1 MKRLI
6 SAALL
11 LGAACA
17 QAAEKPLTLEDALAA
32 VDSAHPLMRAA
43 QADLDMALADE
54 RLAGSGNDVN
64 LAFEGVL
71 RQGKTTVGTEDW
83 RSDDLGRLVM
93 RKTLFDFGRQQG
105 QVDAARQLVNARQLA
120 LMDTRDARR
129 VDVMGRFF
137 DVLLADMRYGAENEF
152 MAAYYVRWDDSR
164 KRYDLGELNTSQL
177 AELEAR
183 FQDQREKRNRTMMLQ
198 RVTRQKLANALN
210 RPGKLPNE
218 LVPPQ
223 LRQNDLKLPAYEDM
237 LPLALES
244 NRKLLALQ
252 AQLNAVAARTES
264 IRAGRSP
271 TVEME
276 LMAGDYSRD
285 ATTRDNLSGGLILN
299 WPIYQGARI
308 DSRLA
313 REVAERMRLEAQV
326 EQFKREL
333 DESLLETL
341 QEIEWLRTAARP
353 AAKVQID
360 YRDKALDRARAEYE
374 LEMRTNLG
382 VTMAET
388 QDAALRAS
396 EVEYRLA
403 LALARLEAL
412 VGRPLSEIAMQLK
425 VSEK

>member
-6 SAALL
+6 STALL

-32 VDSAHPLMRAA
+32 VDSAHPLMQAA

-71 RQGKTTVGTEDW
+71 RQGRTTVGTEDW
-83 RSDDLGRLVM
+83 RSDNLGRLIM

-129 VDVMGRFF
+129 IDVMGRFF

-152 MAAYYVRWDDSR
+152 MAVYYVRWDDSR

-210 RPGKLPNE
+210 RPGRLPSE

-252 AQLNAVAARTES
+252 AQLNAVVARTES

-285 ATTRDNLSGGLILN
+285 TTTRDNLSGGLILN

-388 QDAALRAS
+388 QAAAIRAS

-412 VGRPLSEIAMQLK
+412 VGRPLSEIATQLK

>member
-6 SAALL
+6 FTALL

-17 QAAEKPLTLEDALAA
+17 QAAEKPLALEEALAA
-32 VDSAHPLMRAA
+32 VDAAHPLMQAA

-54 RLAGSGNDVN
+54 RFAGSGNDLN

-71 RQGKTTVGTEDW
+71 RQGRTTVGTEDW
-83 RSDDLGRLVM
+83 RSDNLGRLVM
-93 RKTLFDFGRQQG
+93 RKTLFDFGRRQG

-129 VDVMGRFF
+129 IDVMGRFF

-152 MAAYYVRWDDSR
+152 MAVYYVRWDDSR
-164 KRYDLGELNTSQL
+164 KRHELGELNTSQL
-177 AELEAR
+177 AELEALY
-183 FQDQREKRNRTMMLQ
+183 QDQREKRNRTMMLQ
-198 RVTRQKLANALN
+198 RVMRQKLANALN
-210 RPGKLPNE
+210 RPGKLPSE

-223 LRQNDLKLPAYEDM
+223 LRQNDVKLPPYEDM

-252 AQLNAVAARTES
+252 AQLSAVAARAES
-264 IRAGRSP
+264 IRAERSP

-285 ATTRDNLSGGLILN
+285 TTTRDNLSGGLIFN

-313 REVAERMRLEAQV
+313 REVAQRMRLEAQV
-326 EQFKREL
+326 EQFRREL

-353 AAKVQID
+353 AARVQID

-388 QDAALRAS
+388 QAAAVRAA

-412 VGRPLSEIAMQLK
+412 VGRPLSEIATQLK